1 VRRQLVWLSAATT
14 SLVVVAFLLPLAYLV
29 RTLAEDRAVASA
41 LQEAQSLAVLL
52 AVSPQADLQSAVT
65 LLDQRSPR
73 RLTVLLPGG
82 RAVGD
87 PLPPG
92 SRTLA
97 LAGTGRSFTADVAGG
112 REVFVP
118 VDTATGR
125 AVVRSFV
132 PAALLHRGVLTAVAV
147 LGALGMGLLVVAV
160 LVADRLARGT
170 VRPVEELARTTHAL
184 AAGELTS
191 RAEPSGPPEVREV
204 AAAVNTLGRRIGEL
218 LVAEREAVADLSHR
232 LRTPLTALRLDSEGL
247 RDAEESARVAAGV
260 AAVERTVDQLI
271 REARRPVREGV
282 AAACDAVAVTRERVA
297 FWAVLAEDQAR
308 VFGATLPTGTL
319 PVRVSA
325 EDLAAALDVLLENI
339 FTHTPDGTEATVVAR
354 RSAAGLV
361 EVEVA
366 DRGPGLAAGAAER
379 GRSGGG
385 GTGLGLDIARRTAEA
400 SGGRLRVAARPAG
413 GSVVTMELGA
423 P

>member
-1 VRRQLVWLSAATT
+1 MRRQLVWLSAATT

-29 RTLAEDRAVASA
+29 RTLAEDRAVSSA
-41 LQEAQSLAVLL
+41 LQEAQSLAVLT
-52 AVSPQADLQSAVT
+52 AVSPQADLDSAVG

-73 RLTVLLPGG
+73 RLTILLPGG

-87 PLPPG
+87 ALPAG

-97 LAGTGRSFTADVAGG
+97 LAGTGRSFTADVTGG

-118 VDTATGR
+118 VDTGAGR

-132 PAALLHRGVLTAVAV
+132 PTSLLHRGVTSAVAV
-147 LGALGMGLLVVAV
+147 LALLGVGLLAVAM

-170 VRPVEELARTTHAL
+170 VRPVEDLARTAHAL
-184 AAGELTS
+184 AAGELGS
-191 RAEPSGPPEVREV
+191 RAAPAGPPEVREV
-204 AAAVNTLGRRIGEL
+204 AVAVNTLGRRIGEL

-247 RDAEESARVAAGV
+247 RDPDEAARVAAGV
-260 AAVERTVDQLI
+260 AAVERTVDELI

-297 FWAVLAEDQAR
+297 FWAVLAEDQER
-308 VFGATLPTGTL
+308 RFGATLPPGPL

-325 EDLAAALDVLLENI
+325 EDLAAALDVLLENV
-339 FTHTPDGTEATVVAR
+339 FAHTPDGTEATVVVR
-354 RSAAGLV
+354 RSTAGV

-366 DRGPGLAAGAAER
+366 DRGPGMPPDAAER
-379 GRSGGG
+379 GS
-385 GTGLGLDIARRTAEA
+385 
-400 SGGRLRVAARPAG
+400 SAG
-413 GSVVTMELGA
+413 
-423 P
+423 

>member
-14 SLVVVAFLLPLAYLV
+14 SLVVIAFLLPLAFLV

-52 AVSPQADLQSAVT
+52 AVSPQADLSSAVA
-65 LLDQRSPR
+65 LLDDRSPR
-73 RLTVLLPGG
+73 RLSILLADG
-82 RAVGD
+82 RTVGD
-87 PLPPG
+87 PLPAG

-97 LAGTGRSFTADVAGG
+97 LAGTGRSFTADVSGG

-118 VDTATGR
+118 VDTASGR

-132 PAALLHRGVLTAVAV
+132 PASLLHRGVGAAVAV
-147 LGALGMGLLVVAV
+147 LCALGVGLLVVAV

-184 AAGELTS
+184 ADGELSS
-191 RAEPSGPPEVREV
+191 RAEPAGPPEVREV
-204 AAAVNTLGRRIGEL
+204 ARAVNSLGRRIGEL
-218 LVAEREAVADLSHR
+218 LAAEREAVADLSHR
-232 LRTPLTALRLDSEGL
+232 LRTPLTVLRLDSEGL
-247 RDAEESARVAAGV
+247 RDPEEAARVGASV
-260 AAVERTVDQLI
+260 AAVERTVDQVI
-271 REARRPVREGV
+271 REARRPVREG
-282 AAACDAVAVTRERVA
+282 AHTSCDAVAVVGERVA
-297 FWAVLAEDQAR
+297 FWAVLAEDQER
-308 VFGATLPTGTL
+308 VFGAQLPSAPL
-319 PVRVSA
+319 PVRASA
-325 EDLAAALDVLLENI
+325 EDLATALDVLLENV
-339 FTHTPDGTEATVVAR
+339 FAHTPDGTEATVVVRLTSEGA
-354 RSAAGLV
+354 

-366 DRGPGLAAGAAER
+366 DRGPGMPVDALER
-379 GRSGGG
+379 GHSGGG